1 MTLHNSDLA
10 RVKKAL
16 RAGGI
21 NLDDQRMLNPDNI
34 NRTFTNGAAVAL
46 NDLLRTL
53 ETLSE
58 INDTADGTTTDNT
71 TALLDRLTDT
81 VRSYDD
87 DERVFTLFWR
97 TGDTQLIYGPDART
111 TMNNAGIDAGA
122 TNVLDFYAPGD
133 VADQYT
139 WNSEAH
145 RWDKVDEEDDIDDTD
160 DI

>member
-10 RVKKAL
+10 LVKEAL

-21 NLDDQRMLNPDNI
+21 NFNDQRMLNPDNI

-87 DERVFTLFWR
+87 ERVFTLFWL

-111 TMNNAGIDAGA
+111 AMNNAGIGAGA
-122 TNVLDFYAPGD
+122 ISVLDFYAPGD
-133 VADQYT
+133 IADQYT
-139 WNSEAH
+139 WNSEAR
-145 RWDKVDEEDDIDDTD
+145 RWDKVDEEDNIDDTD